1 MYKTLTTTILLLFL
15 VNTVLAQPASI
26 LKDIVLIN
34 VGNGCSPSHLTGF
47 HIRVKGKVG
56 KDKVGIVTALHGVVG
71 CKTIRVSKRYKNL
84 KIVQVDIERDV
95 AFLYSSELENYS
107 PKLQTENSAEYNGLY
122 VVGHPLGIAQLRSDD
137 LQIRQPPRQ
146 RLKNLIPR
154 GKHFKYLKHRD
165 SPSLK
170 IEVLSIEGNFLR
182 GHSGAPV
189 FNAEN
194 KIVGV
199 VNGGLGHGY
208 SGIVWAIPWADIRWQ
223 SKSQINNKLSMLKT
237 MPQVSVLAS
246 YSSEEIL
253 TLKIILKESTWA
265 HRAQK
270 HVIYQDIFTEHA
282 ASYHLSSPWGINL
295 DKVKRV
301 LIKKKNQVVFAE
313 GSPNKELLSTDGNY
327 GFMLSKNGG
336 FLVLAV
342 NPNPSVPKISVI
354 KNKRLIWLDGD
365 IRELTWNDAKRYVFQ
380 ANQKG
385 LGGYSDWQLPTTA
398 QLKKLARFVRGKS
411 NSFVSDYDGWFWS
424 RNEKP
429 SPHYNPLYRFAYVAK
444 ISSDERFQKG
454 PEKIENSHYV
464 ILVRRVGRNY

>member
-15 VNTVLAQPASI
+15 VNTVLAQPSSRF
-26 LKDIVLIN
+26 KDIVLIN
-34 VGNGCSPSHLTGF
+34 VGNGCPTNHLTGF
-47 HIRVKGKVG
+47 RVRVRG
-56 KDKVGIVTALHGVVG
+56 KVGIVTALHGVVG
-71 CKTIRVSKRYKNL
+71 CKAIKVPQRYKKL
-84 KIVQVDIERDV
+84 KIVQADIKRDV
-95 AFLYSSELENYS
+95 AFLYSSELENGS
-107 PKLQTENSAEYNGLY
+107 QLKTENSAKYKGLY
-122 VVGHPLGIAQLRSDD
+122 VVGHPLGITLLRSND
-137 LQIRQPPRQ
+137 LLIRQPSR
-146 RLKNLIPR
+146 RILKDLIPR
-154 GKHFKYLKHRD
+154 GKLFKDLDNRN
-165 SPSLK
+165 SPSLG
-170 IEVLSIEGNFLR
+170 ISVLSIEGNFLK
-182 GHSGAPV
+182 GHSGAPI
-189 FNAEN
+189 FNAQN

-223 SKSQINNKLSMLKT
+223 SYSQIKEKLSKLKT
-237 MPQVSVLAS
+237 KPQANVLAN

-265 HRAQK
+265 HGAQK

-295 DKVKRV
+295 SEVKRV

-342 NPNPSVPKISVI
+342 NPNPSVPQISVI
-354 KNKRLIWLDGD
+354 KNKRLMWLDGD

-411 NSFVSDYDGWFWS
+411 NSFVSDYEGWFWS

-429 SPHYNPLYRFAYVAK
+429 SPHYNPLYRFAYVVK

-464 ILVRRVGRNY
+464 ILVRR